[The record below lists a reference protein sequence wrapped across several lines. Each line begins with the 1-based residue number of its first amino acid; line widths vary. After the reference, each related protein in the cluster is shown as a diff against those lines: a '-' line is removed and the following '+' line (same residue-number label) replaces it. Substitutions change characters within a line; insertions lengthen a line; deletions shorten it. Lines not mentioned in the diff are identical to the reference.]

1 MTDGGSVDDDSVG
14 DGSASNGPVDSGST
28 DHVVRGER
36 RVPVLY
42 DVDVA
47 VVGAGAAGMAAAC
60 AAAEEGA
67 ETVLVDAEGYFGGT
81 STGGGLATFCGF
93 FSCASAD
100 REPEKIVAG
109 FADRVL
115 DGLEERNSL
124 EGPIQL
130 RGKTSI
136 YVYDPEALKLV
147 FDDLVVQ
154 SGVTPLLDALVTDVL
169 TVSDED
175 GQDRVEA
182 IVVETPGGP
191 RAIRARQVVDA
202 SGDGVLAHAAGAAV
216 NHVPE
221 EAQSSTTIFF
231 AGGVDEDV
239 ARAHRMPDVRSA
251 MAEAVERGDYDL
263 PKVDGIFLLLSGKG
277 KAWINFTDVPVDAT
291 DPEARTWGEID
302 GRRQAE
308 AYMEFFRNELPGFE
322 DAYIDSLAP
331 RLGIRETRKVVGE
344 YVLEHED
351 FLENARFSDAV
362 AHCGWAREV
371 HDPETRASD
380 WEWLPEGG
388 HYDVPF
394 RSLVVRDLENALVA
408 GRCASASHEVQAS
421 MRVIGTAFAMGEA
434 AGVAASMATRG
445 DDKALRDVDV
455 GRIQSDLR
463 RRDAFLRD
471 GLPGG
476 SGP

>member
-1 MTDGGSVDDDSVG
+1 M
-14 DGSASNGPVDSGST
+14 T
-28 DHVVRGER
+28 DHVHLGARE
-36 RVPVLY
+36 VPVLY

-47 VVGAGAAGMAAAC
+47 VVGAGAAGMAAAHT
-60 AAAEEGA
+60 AADEGA

-115 DGLEERNSL
+115 DGLEARSAL
-124 EGPIQL
+124 EGPLPL

-147 FDDLVVQ
+147 FDDLVTR
-154 SGVTPLLDALVTDVL
+154 SDVTPLLNALLTDVVTEPQPDGGDGNAGRERIDAL
-169 TVSDED
+169 
-175 GQDRVEA
+175 
-182 IVVETPGGP
+182 VVETPGGP
-191 RAIRARQVVDA
+191 RAIRARQIVDA
-202 SGDGVLAHAAGAAV
+202 SGDGVVAHLADAAV

-221 EAQSSTTIFF
+221 ETQSSTTIFF
-231 AGGVDEDV
+231 AGGVDE
-239 ARAHRMPDVRSA
+239 AAAKALRMADVRSA

-263 PKVDGIFLLLSGKG
+263 PKTDGIFLLLSGKG

-291 DPEARTWGEID
+291 DPEARTAGEMD
-302 GRRQAE
+302 GRAQAE
-308 AYMEFFRNELPGFE
+308 RYMEFFRNELDGFE
-322 DAYIDSLAP
+322 DAFIDSLAP

-351 FLENARFSDAV
+351 FLGNARFDDAV
-362 AHCGWAREV
+362 AHCGWAREN

-394 RSLVVRDLENALVA
+394 RSLVVRDLENCLVA

-421 MRVIGTAFAMGEA
+421 MRVIGTSFAMGEA
-434 AGVAASMATRG
+434 AGVAAAEAGSGEVAG
-445 DDKALRDVDV
+445 HADVLRDLDV
-455 GRIQSDLR
+455 AGLQSRLRERGADLR
-463 RRDAFLRD
+463 E
-471 GLPGG
+471 GLPGED
-476 SGP
+476 